1 MLLLMPIRIVPSLA
15 LADVQRLAAEFNLVP
30 LTCTFLADLDTP
42 VAAYLNA
49 IRGASSPYS
58 YLLESV
64 EGGERIGR
72 YSFLGVAPDQ
82 LLRQRKGV
90 VEVRRSRRK
99 QRGEKATWGPWTA
112 AGQPLLALTRAEAR
126 QRRIAPQPGLPP
138 FLAGAVGF
146 LGYDMVRSFE
156 RLPEQARNDLRT
168 DDALLM
174 FFSRQ
179 VIFDHV
185 RRQITLVACVRTDAA
200 AGAEFASLET
210 EYQAACDDLTAM
222 AERLQ
227 RRPRLPKSAPEP
239 GRMPVF
245 PNWERP
251 GFEAAVTRARQYIAA
266 GDIFQVV
273 LSQRFDVS
281 TSVAPFQVYR
291 ALRAIN
297 PSPYMFFL
305 QLGTLSLVGAS
316 PELLV
321 QANQRDLFYRPIAG
335 TRARGANEAA
345 DADLTRELLEDEKE
359 RAEHVMLV
367 DLGRNDIGRVAAVGS
382 VRVPA
387 LMKVEKYS
395 HVQHLVSD
403 VRGELAPGR
412 DMFDALAACFPA
424 GTLSGAPKVR
434 AMEIIEELEPTRRG
448 PYGGTVLNFDYE
460 GNLSSCIL
468 IRAILFRRGM
478 ASVQAGAGI
487 VADSIPERE
496 YLECV
501 NKAGAMMRALERA
514 RSGA

>member
-1 MLLLMPIRIVPSLA
+1 MAEDPLPSLT
-15 LADVQRLAAEFNLVP
+15 LPEVQRLAADYNLIP

-42 VAAYLNA
+42 VAAYLNG
-49 IRGASSPYS
+49 IRGRRTLFS

-72 YSFLGVAPDQ
+72 YSFLGFEPDQ
-82 LLRQRKGV
+82 LLRQRAGRV
-90 VEVRRSRRK
+90 TLRRRSRLR
-99 QRGEKATWGPWTA
+99 RSAPPAWHAWTPCD
-112 AGQPLLALTRAEAR
+112 QSLLEVARAETAR
-126 QRRIAPQPGLPP
+126 RRLAPVSGLPP

-146 LGYDMVRSFE
+146 LGYDMVRGFE
-156 RLPEQARNDLRT
+156 RLPSRARNDLDT

-185 RRQITLVACVRTDAA
+185 RRQITLVACVRTDAS
-200 AGAEFASLET
+200 AGANSASLAT
-210 EYQAACDDLTAM
+210 EYQIACDDLKSM
-222 AERLQ
+222 ARRL
-227 RRPRLPKSAPEP
+227 RHHPRPPRSTVESGPLP
-239 GRMPVF
+239 VL
-245 PNWERP
+245 PNWERH
-251 GFEAAVTRARQYIAA
+251 GFEAAVSRAKEYIQA

-273 LSQRFDVS
+273 LSQRFDVTTAAS
-281 TSVAPFQVYR
+281 PFQVYR

-305 QLGTLSLVGAS
+305 QLGSVALVGAS

-321 QANQRDLFYRPIAG
+321 QANQGDLLYRPIAG
-335 TRARGANEAA
+335 TRPRGADETA
-345 DADLTRELLEDEKE
+345 DAELTRDLLADEKE

-367 DLGRNDIGRVAAVGS
+367 DLGRNDIGRVAAAGS
-382 VRVPA
+382 VQVPS
-387 LMKVEKYS
+387 LLSVEKYS
-395 HVQHLVSD
+395 HVQHLVSEI
-403 VRGELAPGR
+403 RARLAPGR

-434 AMEIIEELEPTRRG
+434 AMQVIEDLEPTRRG
-448 PYGGTVLNFDYE
+448 PYGGAVVNFDFA

-468 IRAILFRRGM
+468 IRALLFRHGV
-478 ASVQAGAGI
+478 ASIQVGAGI

-501 NKAGAMMRALERA
+501 NKAGAMMRALEFA
-514 RSGA
+514 RGRSR